1 MNDNESDLNDDKKQP
16 STNDDKAALSTSS
29 INLDENNKQGICE
42 KSNCSINKQPSTT
55 VEEERKD
62 CAEKKEDASEA
73 ISSPTSPSNDSTLT
87 TIQQEEEKPTVAQQ
101 MPLNEKKLRYID
113 TMTDKHYAT
122 EAEAQQDGAN
132 PWYLYDFKVGR
143 CITSYTS
150 LSSPSNDPS
159 GITIQ
164 PNEEKPTESKEMPS
178 MTTVTGNATQKEEE
192 KAKKHMYFKEVTTLT
207 DAILDDLKKNY
218 STNEWPNLFKIDWAN
233 HTIVSKSSRDIMGYG
248 EESREMRYRIA
259 MDSKEGKRLMKMVGV
274 GVSY

>member
-1 MNDNESDLNDDKKQP
+1 M
-16 STNDDKAALSTSS
+16 A
-29 INLDENNKQGICE
+29 
-42 KSNCSINKQPSTT
+42 
-55 VEEERKD
+55 
-62 CAEKKEDASEA
+62 
-73 ISSPTSPSNDSTLT
+73 
-87 TIQQEEEKPTVAQQ
+87 
-101 MPLNEKKLRYID
+101 LNEKKLRYLD
-113 TMTDKHYAT
+113 TMTDKQYDT

-150 LSSPSNDPS
+150 SLSPSNDPS

-178 MTTVTGNATQKEEE
+178 MTTVTNNATQKEEE

-207 DAILDDLKKNY
+207 DEILDDLKKNY
-218 STNEWPNLFKIDWAN
+218 PTNEWTNLFKIDWAN
-233 HTIVSKSSRDIMGYG
+233 HTIVSKTSSDILGYG

-259 MDSKEGKRLMKMVGV
+259 MDSKEGKKLMKMVGV